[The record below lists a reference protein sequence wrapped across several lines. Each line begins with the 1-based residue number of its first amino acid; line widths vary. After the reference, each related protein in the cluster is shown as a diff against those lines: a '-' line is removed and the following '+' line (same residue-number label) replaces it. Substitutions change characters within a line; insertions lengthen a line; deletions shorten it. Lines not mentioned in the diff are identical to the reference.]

1 MNLEGQSTV
10 NEPTP
15 RPFIEVPKL
24 WLQIGQMTEN
34 FFAKEVTHASA
45 TNTIYSVLILTGIS
59 TLLSI
64 SQSLISTAVNF
75 FTKSSL
81 PQTSNLITSLLFL
94 CCYGVIVTPVS
105 FYLNNGINYIIALIF
120 GGKGKFNTQAYIS
133 SLYFVPLGL
142 IASLA
147 SFTMLIPKI
156 GPYMFSV
163 VLLGITVFNIRFT
176 VRLFKVVHGFT
187 TGRALV
193 AILLP
198 LTLLLIPICIIGI
211 LMVMGPMI
219 GNVFSTINSSLNT
232 PVP

>member
-1 MNLEGQSTV
+1 
-10 NEPTP
+10 
-15 RPFIEVPKL
+15 
-24 WLQIGQMTEN
+24 
-34 FFAKEVTHASA
+34 
-45 TNTIYSVLILTGIS
+45 
-59 TLLSI
+59 
-64 SQSLISTAVNF
+64 
-75 FTKSSL
+75 
-81 PQTSNLITSLLFL
+81 
-94 CCYGVIVTPVS
+94 
-105 FYLNNGINYIIALIF
+105 
-120 GGKGKFNTQAYIS
+120 
-133 SLYFVPLGL
+133 
-142 IASLA
+142 
-147 SFTMLIPKI
+147 MLIPKI

-163 VLLGITVFNIRFT
+163 VLLGIAVFNIRFT